1 MGLIVIISVM
11 AFGVLM
17 VIEMIQISEEGWYV
31 HGDVADVFMNIPRD
45 KLRKSDG
52 YRNVISIMKNNK
64 NRRSEDIDI
73 KKAGMPIF
81 CKYCIDGYGMVLRFT
96 RLHKEIEGMVTY
108 MKRGDLT
115 EAEKLRK
122 DLNL

>member
-1 MGLIVIISVM
+1 
-11 AFGVLM
+11 
-17 VIEMIQISEEGWYV
+17 
-31 HGDVADVFMNIPRD
+31 
-45 KLRKSDG
+45 
-52 YRNVISIMKNNK
+52 
-64 NRRSEDIDI
+64 
-73 KKAGMPIF
+73 MPIF